1 VVTEDLAGADRR
13 APVTRERVLEAAV
26 ALADEGGLD
35 AVSMRKL
42 GQRLGVEAMAM
53 YRHVRDKEDLL
64 DGLAEVVLGEIEPPP
79 PGGDWKAGLRGQILA
94 ARSVML
100 RHPWA
105 PRLLEDRGTSG
116 PAALEH
122 IERVLATLFA
132 GGFSIDLAHHAMHV
146 LGSRVFGFNQ
156 DLFDD
161 SGVPDPETAAAF
173 AAQLASAY
181 PNIAAIAGAA
191 SHEGGLGGCDD
202 DYEFAFGLDLILDGL
217 ERRRVS

>member
-146 LGSRVFGFNQ
+146 LGSRVFGFTQ

-161 SGVPDPETAAAF
+161 SPRAARGRRPAPVPSFDRYPSVERL
-173 AAQLASAY
+173 AQAV
-181 PNIAAIAGAA
+181 
-191 SHEGGLGGCDD
+191 SHEGGLGYCDD
-202 DYEFAFGLDLILDGL
+202 DVEFAFGLDVILDGFDRL
-217 ERRRVS
+217 RD